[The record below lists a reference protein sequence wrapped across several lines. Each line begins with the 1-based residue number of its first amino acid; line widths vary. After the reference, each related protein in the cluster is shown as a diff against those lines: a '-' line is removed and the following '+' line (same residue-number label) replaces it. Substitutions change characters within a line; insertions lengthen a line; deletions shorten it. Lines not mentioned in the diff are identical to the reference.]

1 MQISLRSQLVAGT
14 AAIIGASA
22 VAITPMAAPG
32 GQLPGIHSAA
42 VALSSWANPFDALL
56 SSGQLVNDD
65 WLSDATIPN
74 TPFDALQGILPQLEV
89 MNQPVQLQLSLNSYN
104 YANALIAALATGD
117 NSSLKELGSL
127 VWGLPNTL
135 ITATTQALTGDF
147 PGALTTLSNGLLV
160 PLENAAASAFTGV
173 SLVLGSIVT
182 NIVNVLGTLPG
193 VVSSA
198 VSMGLGVATIL
209 GNAATTAT
217 SNVLNA
223 LTSLDFEGAWNAWVA
238 GALSPAGFPGA
249 LANMTVGQGLGTWG
263 DVNYQPSIRVWA
275 NGSIYAFANALG
287 GSYPSV
293 PSAAAVQPAASLKA
307 AAATAAAESDTS
319 ASDSTSDSGSKADVA
334 AGSEDSTA
342 GNGAK
347 ASDGGSKTE
356 GRANKTGAAHGKGH
370 SARSAKS
377 DNAA

>member
-14 AAIIGASA
+14 AAVIGASA
-22 VAITPMAAPG
+22 VALTPIAGPA
-32 GQLPGIHSAA
+32 GQLPGVHSAA
-42 VALSSWANPFDALL
+42 VALSAFANPFDALL

-65 WLSDATIPN
+65 WLSDATIAN
-74 TPFDALQGILPQLEV
+74 TPFDALQGIFPQLEV

-104 YANALIAALATGD
+104 YANALIGYLATQNG
-117 NSSLKELGSL
+117 SSLQELGSL

-147 PGALTTLSNGLLV
+147 PGALNTLSNGILV

-173 SLVLGSIVT
+173 SLVVGSIVT
-182 NIVNVLGTLPG
+182 NLVNVLGTLPG

-198 VSMGLGVATIL
+198 VNMGIDVATVL
-209 GNAATTAT
+209 GDAATTAA

-249 LANMTVGQGLGTWG
+249 LADMTVGQGRGTWG
-263 DVNYQPSIRVWA
+263 DVDYQPSIRVWA

-287 GSYPSV
+287 GSYPTV
-293 PSAAAVQPAASLKA
+293 PPAAAVQPAASLKA
-307 AAATAAAESDTS
+307 AAATAAAESDDN
-319 ASDSTSDSGSKADVA
+319 DSSPKADVA
-334 AGSEDSTA
+334 AGSEDA
-342 GNGAK
+342 GNSTTADNSTK
-347 ASDGGSKTE
+347 ADDSDGGSKPAS
-356 GRANKTGAAHGKGH
+356 RANKTGAAHGKGH